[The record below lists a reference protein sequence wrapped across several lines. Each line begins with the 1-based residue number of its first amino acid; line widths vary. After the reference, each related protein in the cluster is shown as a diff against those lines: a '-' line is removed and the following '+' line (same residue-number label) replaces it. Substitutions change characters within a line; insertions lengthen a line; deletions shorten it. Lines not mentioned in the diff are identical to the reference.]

1 MTKNIH
7 TVPSYAEPRGWGL
20 GPEAE
25 GTQLLSV
32 APRYF
37 TEWYTTRGTEF
48 GRWGASVRAHVLAC
62 EGVGVRACVRARD
75 SGCYNI
81 RFSLSPILQLL
92 IFRQALDFALLKD

>member
-7 TVPSYAEPRGWGL
+7 TVPSYAELRGWGL

-37 TEWYTTRGTEF
+37 TEWYTTHGTEF
-48 GRWGASVRAHVLAC
+48 GTWGASVRAHVLAC
-62 EGVGVRACVRARD
+62 EGVGVRACVRETVGAITFV
-75 SGCYNI
+75 SV
-81 RFSLSPILQLL
+81 FLQ
-92 IFRQALDFALLKD
+92 FCSS